1 MSPSNVL
8 AGVFLFLLGAATM
21 AAYAYR
27 TEIRALL
34 GFANDGTVDAVGDLI
49 GSVKTLANQFSGK
62 KSL

>member
-27 TEIRALL
+27 KEIRTLL
-34 GFANDGTVDAVGDLI
+34 GLSNDQTVNAVGDI
-49 GSVKTLANQFSGK
+49 VTGVT
-62 KSL
+62 SLLDKFKPAGAK